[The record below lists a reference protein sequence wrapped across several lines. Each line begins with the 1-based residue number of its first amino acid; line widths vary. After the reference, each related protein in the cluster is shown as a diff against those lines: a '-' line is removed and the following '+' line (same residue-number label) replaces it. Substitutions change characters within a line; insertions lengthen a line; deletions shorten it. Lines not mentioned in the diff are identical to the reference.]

1 LGLPGPLVCLNG
13 FGGRFAIKWA
23 CIWLD
28 DLVVAIAIAIAK
40 L

>member
-1 LGLPGPLVCLNG
+1 MV

-28 DLVVAIAIAIAK
+28 DLVVAIAIAIIK